1 MSLAISLVPSAA
13 RHARTAEE
21 TMSTRVMAGEGQAL
35 LARWRDAGSRRR
47 SEVRAWRSARTLED
61 VAVLTAQW
69 LRGLLL
75 FHPNGHRGGPDPET
89 LPLADV
95 LAAANG
101 VGILTNQSQ
110 PGELAAFHG
119 RPWRQRAFVTA
130 FVADP
135 SLARAL
141 CARAAG
147 AGLVVRVYRPGSR
160 IDENGKRDAVDVTVW
175 GSRVNTGV
183 GDWVPPRAVRR
194 ILPGCDRQAVR
205 EVAAAWQVTLIDP
218 EWGRNTV
225 LWPLLSRFT
234 DASRPDAPSCRAN
247 QPVATQAP
255 IAVQKWPGTF
265 LTHGRAI
272 P

>member
-1 MSLAISLVPSAA
+1 MSRAISLVPSAA
-13 RHARTAEE
+13 RHARTAEG
-21 TMSTRVMAGEGQAL
+21 TRSTRYLGITGEGQAL
-35 LARWRDAGSRRR
+35 QARWRDAGRRR
-47 SEVRAWRSARTLED
+47 HSEVRAWQSARTLED

-101 VGILTNQSQ
+101 VGILTHQSQ

-135 SLARAL
+135 ALARAL
-141 CARAAG
+141 YARAAG

-160 IDENGKRDAVDVTVW
+160 IAENGKRDAVDVTVW
-175 GSRVNTGV
+175 GSRVNTGI
-183 GDWVPPRAVRR
+183 GDWVSPRAVRR
-194 ILPGCDRQAVR
+194 ILPGCDRQAVH

-234 DASRPDAPSCRAN
+234 DALRPDAPSCRVN
-247 QPVATQAP
+247 RPVAPQHLSRVKNSP
-255 IAVQKWPGTF
+255 VHF
-265 LTHGRAI
+265 
-272 P
+272 